1 MTEQISKLYPN
12 GPLNTAYAKF
22 FTGNSYLRNLISD
35 PDINVGVGE
44 VSFEPGCRNHWHI
57 HHNG

>member
-22 FTGNSYLRNLISD
+22 FTGNSYL
-35 PDINVGVGE
+35 VAGE
-44 VSFEPGCRNHWHI
+44 
-57 HHNG
+57 